1 VQTGVIA
8 PVYSL
13 PKRQAIPILLMM
25 ALPMASR
32 QIQVPLPCSTQG
44 WLLPGEEVS

>member
-13 PKRQAIPILLMM
+13 PKRQATPKMLMM
-25 ALPMASR
+25 AQPMASR
-32 QIQVPLPCSTQG
+32 QIQELLPCSVQG
-44 WLLPGEEVS
+44 WLLPGESVS